1 MHAPTGGPDSG
12 WRIAVVDDD
21 LAVLHSLSRMLSL
34 SGHSVHTFRSAEAF
48 LSSLESW
55 QPDVLLVDLRMP
67 DIDGLALQS
76 LLRERGV
83 HIPTV
88 FLTGHGDVA
97 TSVRA
102 MHNGAFDFLEKPC
115 DEDTLLAAL
124 GRAVTLGRQERTG
137 RAVVRELT
145 TRARRLTPREQEVF
159 RGVASGLLNKQ
170 IAATLGTTE
179 KTIKVH
185 RAHVMAKM
193 EASSL
198 AELVRMYDVLDTGAP
213 RAD

>member
-1 MHAPTGGPDSG
+1 MHASSGGPDSG

-55 QPDVLLVDLRMP
+55 QPEVLLVDLRMP

-76 LLRERGV
+76 VLVERGV

-102 MHNGAFDFLEKPC
+102 LHNGALDFLEKPC

-124 GRAVTLGRQERTG
+124 TRAANVGRHERAGRAVL
-137 RAVVRELT
+137 RELT
-145 TRARRLTPREQEVF
+145 ARANRLTPRELEVF

-170 IAATLGTTE
+170 IAATIGTTE
-179 KTIKVH
+179 KTVKVH

-193 EASSL
+193 EATSL
-198 AELVRMYDVLDTGAP
+198 AELVRMYDVLDAGAP